1 MINFVLKTRHFVLKT
16 RHFVS
21 QTRNCV
27 FKMLNFAENA
37 KRDMANS
44 LTAAEGKR
52 GGFGG
57 RGSISCGS
65 VSCGSISCGSI
76 SCDEVKARLR
86 RSRDQRDGVAR
97 DQCCKLQYICH
108 LFSELSIENVER
120 M

>member
-21 QTRNCV
+21 QKRNCV

-37 KRDMANS
+37 KRDMAKS

-52 GGFGG
+52 G
-57 RGSISCGS
+57 RGSIG
-65 VSCGSISCGSI
+65 CGSI

-97 DQCCKLQYICH
+97 DQCCKFQYKCH
-108 LFSELSIENVER
+108 LFSVLSIENVER